1 MGDDLESFLTD
12 SRKLTRIQP
21 AGGRPC
27 KRRARRRGTEIQTFV
42 FCSVTINCCP
52 FATKKNRRQPSQAHR
67 NLKQS
72 EVDMKGRKTG
82 GRRKGTSNKVTAEAK
97 AVCAAIVDDP
107 TYRKK
112 LIARAKAGEL
122 APAIEAML
130 WHYAYGKPKEQVEHA
145 GGITL
150 SWG

>member
-1 MGDDLESFLTD
+1 
-12 SRKLTRIQP
+12 
-21 AGGRPC
+21 
-27 KRRARRRGTEIQTFV
+27 
-42 FCSVTINCCP
+42 
-52 FATKKNRRQPSQAHR
+52 
-67 NLKQS
+67 
-72 EVDMKGRKTG
+72 MKGRKTG

-107 TYRKK
+107 AYRKK

>member
-1 MGDDLESFLTD
+1 
-12 SRKLTRIQP
+12 
-21 AGGRPC
+21 
-27 KRRARRRGTEIQTFV
+27 
-42 FCSVTINCCP
+42 
-52 FATKKNRRQPSQAHR
+52 
-67 NLKQS
+67 
-72 EVDMKGRKTG
+72 MKGRKTG

-112 LIARAKAGEL
+112 LIVRAKAGEL

>member
-1 MGDDLESFLTD
+1 
-12 SRKLTRIQP
+12 
-21 AGGRPC
+21 
-27 KRRARRRGTEIQTFV
+27 
-42 FCSVTINCCP
+42 
-52 FATKKNRRQPSQAHR
+52 
-67 NLKQS
+67 
-72 EVDMKGRKTG
+72 MKGRKTG

-112 LIARAKAGEL
+112 LIARAKAGKL

>member
-1 MGDDLESFLTD
+1 MAKKQG
-12 SRKLTRIQP
+12 TRSGKRTAAPPLKKRSENGRNDRGQFAGQP
-21 AGGRPC
+21 GPGR
-27 KRRARRRGTEIQTFV
+27 T
-42 FCSVTINCCP
+42 
-52 FATKKNRRQPSQAHR
+52 
-67 NLKQS
+67 
-72 EVDMKGRKTG
+72 
-82 GRRKGTSNKVTAEAK
+82 KGTPNKVTAEAK

-145 GGITL
+145 GGITIA
-150 SWG
+150 WEQ

>member
-1 MGDDLESFLTD
+1 M
-12 SRKLTRIQP
+12 
-21 AGGRPC
+21 
-27 KRRARRRGTEIQTFV
+27 
-42 FCSVTINCCP
+42 
-52 FATKKNRRQPSQAHR
+52 TKKQGSENGRNDRGQFAGQPGP
-67 NLKQS
+67 
-72 EVDMKGRKTG
+72 GRK
-82 GRRKGTSNKVTAEAK
+82 KGTSNKVTAEAK

-122 APAIEAML
+122 PPAIEAML
-130 WHYAYGKPKEQVEHA
+130 WHYAFGKPKEQVEHA

>member
-1 MGDDLESFLTD
+1 MAKKRSSPRGGGTGGG
-12 SRKLTRIQP
+12 KP
-21 AGGRPC
+21 AKGEDRPRTPKQAASLQRTAAQQRGRPF
-27 KRRARRRGTEIQTFV
+27 KAG
-42 FCSVTINCCP
+42 
-52 FATKKNRRQPSQAHR
+52 
-67 NLKQS
+67 QS
-72 EVDMKGRKTG
+72 GNPKGRK
-82 GRRKGTSNKVTAEAK
+82 KGVPNKVTVEAQK
-97 AVCAAIVDDP
+97 ACAAIVDDP

>member
-1 MGDDLESFLTD
+1 
-12 SRKLTRIQP
+12 
-21 AGGRPC
+21 
-27 KRRARRRGTEIQTFV
+27 
-42 FCSVTINCCP
+42 
-52 FATKKNRRQPSQAHR
+52 
-67 NLKQS
+67 
-72 EVDMKGRKTG
+72 MKGRKTG
-82 GRRKGTSNKVTAEAK
+82 GRRNGTSNKVTAEAK

>member
-1 MGDDLESFLTD
+1 M
-12 SRKLTRIQP
+12 RQRRI
-21 AGGRPC
+21 ADN
-27 KRRARRRGTEIQTFV
+27 RRRLTVIPASNTERSRHEGTHDWRAAQGHV
-42 FCSVTINCCP
+42 QQGH
-52 FATKKNRRQPSQAHR
+52 RRG
-67 NLKQS
+67 
-72 EVDMKGRKTG
+72 EG
-82 GRRKGTSNKVTAEAK
+82 

-130 WHYAYGKPKEQVEHA
+130 WHYAYGKPKERVEHA

>member
-1 MGDDLESFLTD
+1 
-12 SRKLTRIQP
+12 
-21 AGGRPC
+21 
-27 KRRARRRGTEIQTFV
+27 
-42 FCSVTINCCP
+42 
-52 FATKKNRRQPSQAHR
+52 
-67 NLKQS
+67 
-72 EVDMKGRKTG
+72 MKGRKTG

-130 WHYAYGKPKEQVEHA
+130 WHYAYGKPKEQVEHSGSVKTVA
-145 GGITL
+145 KVVHEH
-150 SWG
+150 WP